1 MAFNVCERP
10 ANSALAIK
18 NPRGGLHGH
27 DEHIRESTRY
37 WSDVLQTAEAEV
49 DIARYSLANILH
61 SEFTN
66 MGWLLDTAVIVA
78 DRYGLRYME
87 TNAERDRK
95 RLLGSLALSDLS
107 RALFGKGGNG
117 VVKEIADG
125 VGSRAANLIFDAA
138 GVNGHPLPPRIHVVE
153 EDAVA
158 LLGEGAPNTWY
169 VDDTT
174 GLYVRRAAFDLSKPA
189 ALSMKVDSVSLVE
202 QTPMVSLFPYVP
214 SKTPS

>member
-10 ANSALAIK
+10 AKSALAIK

-27 DEHIRESTRY
+27 DEHIRESAQY
-37 WSDVLQTAEAEV
+37 WSDVLRTAEADI
-49 DIARYSLANILH
+49 DIARYSLADTLH

-66 MGWLLDTAVIVA
+66 MGWLLAGSVLLVDA
-78 DRYGLRYME
+78 YSLRYIE
-87 TNAERDRK
+87 ANAERDRK

-107 RALFGKGGNG
+107 RALFGENRNG
-117 VVKEIADG
+117 VVKELRDG
-125 VGSRAANLIFDAA
+125 VGSGTADLIFDAS
-138 GVNGHPLPPRIHVVE
+138 GVNGHPLPPRIHIPG

-158 LLGEGAPNTWY
+158 LLGEGAPDTWY

-174 GLYVRRAAFDLSKPA
+174 GLYVRRSAFDLSKTA
-189 ALSMKVDSVSLVE
+189 AHTLEVDGISLVG

-214 SKTPS
+214 SKTS